1 MFESYVMEKKA
12 EGNFFFIWEVLSCS
26 LCGEKEKSSV
36 KDVQFYGFSSC
47 FVIVLYVVSLE
58 YSILTV
64 LY

>member
-12 EGNFFFIWEVLSCS
+12 EGYLFLFGKSCS
-26 LCGEKEKSSV
+26 LCGEKEESSV
-36 KDVQFYGFSSC
+36 KDVQFHGFSSG

>member
-1 MFESYVMEKKA
+1 MEKKA
-12 EGNFFFIWEVLSCS
+12 EGYFCFIWEVLSCS
-26 LCGEKEKSSV
+26 LCGEKEGSSV
-36 KDVQFYGFSSC
+36 KDVQFHGFSSC